1 MPRNPLKAYEKIRK
15 QTISGREIEASV
27 LERGAV
33 RLRRCQENWKN
44 VKFDK
49 DLDEALRFNQRVWDV
64 FYSDWQSPNNTLP
77 REIKQ
82 DLLSLSVFVRRK
94 TLDIMAYPEMRKLDI
109 LIQINEN
116 LARGLRAGMEAS
128 ANAVDA
134 ASDADDGSQPEE
146 TTQR

>member
-27 LERGAV
+27 LERGAI

-44 VKFDK
+44 AKFDK

-64 FYSDWQSPNNTLP
+64 FYSDWQGPQCMLP
-77 REIKQ
+77 DQIRS
-82 DLLSLSVFVRRK
+82 DLISLSIFIRK
-94 TLDIMAYPEMRKLDI
+94 RTLDIMAYPESRKLDV

-116 LARGLRAGMEAS
+116 LAHGLRAGMESAVRDSSGEPAAQGEEAS
-128 ANAVDA
+128 P
-134 ASDADDGSQPEE
+134 Q
-146 TTQR
+146 Q